1 MRYWKFWG
9 IPVVE
14 FEKKIQMWKLKICCI
29 QTKESMPWCVT
40 EIMIQIFVGIR
51 NFGKLSWNWIWK
63 WVHTMDS
70 NDHQMKLWIKLQCT
84 LP

>member
-1 MRYWKFWG
+1 MLKNLRNSSCCIG
-9 IPVVE
+9 
-14 FEKKIQMWKLKICCI
+14 KKNPNVKICCI

-40 EIMIQIFVGIR
+40 EIIIQIFVDIG
-51 NFGKLSWNWIWK
+51 NFRKLSWNWIWK

-70 NDHQMKLWIKLQCT
+70 NDHEMRLWIKLQCI